1 MSVTDDTGVRVELPA
16 PARRVAALYGA
27 FNDILLSMDMGE
39 CLIARTVADARPELA
54 DLPVIG
60 THMRPNLELI
70 AALRP
75 DLVLQF
81 EGRREAGEQVE
92 QLRALG
98 LRVAVFRGTSFP
110 DLFRIIQTLGLLTGA
125 QDRAETLVASLVS
138 RLEAV
143 AQRRA
148 GAGRPRV
155 VFEIRSPNLLAAGA
169 NSTASAI
176 IEAAGGENAVRVPE
190 RVARLS
196 EEELI
201 RLDPDV
207 YIVQRGSMNR
217 APIPPAG
224 REHYHTLRA
233 VRGGHV
239 LTVDESLFSRPAP
252 GMVDAV
258 EMLAAFFET
267 L

>member
-1 MSVTDDTGVRVELPA
+1 MGLVDDTGVSVELEA
-16 PARRVAALYGA
+16 PARRVVALYGA
-27 FNDILLSMDMGE
+27 FNDILLDMGMGE
-39 CLIARTVADARPELA
+39 CLAGRTAADTRPELG

-75 DLVLQF
+75 DLILQF
-81 EGRREAGEQVE
+81 EGRREASAHVE

-98 LRVAVFRGTSFP
+98 LCVAVFRGTSFP
-110 DLFRIIQTLGLLTGA
+110 DLYRIIEALGSLTGA
-125 QDRAETLVASLVS
+125 EDRAGALIASLRS
-138 RLEAV
+138 RLETV
-143 AQRRA
+143 ARSRA
-148 GAGRPRV
+148 GAVRPRV
-155 VFEIRSPNLLAAGA
+155 FFEIRSPNLLAAGA

-176 IEAAGGENAVRVPE
+176 IRAAGGDNVVRVPE

-207 YIVQRGSMNR
+207 YIVQRGSMNN
-217 APIPPAG
+217 APTPPAA
-224 REHYHTLRA
+224 REHYRTLRA
-233 VRGGHV
+233 VRGAHV

-258 EMLAAFFET
+258 EMLAGFFNT

>member
-1 MSVTDDTGVRVELPA
+1 MRLIDDSGASVELEA

-27 FNDILLSMDMGE
+27 FNDILLGMGMGE
-39 CLIARTVADARPELA
+39 CLVARTVADGQPELA
-54 DLPVIG
+54 ALPVIG

-70 AALRP
+70 AALHP
-75 DLVLQF
+75 DLILQF
-81 EGRREAGEQVE
+81 EGRREARAQVD

-98 LRVAVFRGTSFP
+98 FRVAVFRGGSFS
-110 DLFRIIQTLGLLTGA
+110 DLYRIIKALGVLTGA
-125 QDRAETLVASLVS
+125 EGRAGALTESLRA
-138 RLEAV
+138 RLNAV
-143 AQRRA
+143 AQSRA
-148 GAGRPRV
+148 GAKRPRV
-155 VFEIRSPNLLAAGA
+155 FFEIRSPNLLAAGV

-176 IEAAGGENAVRVPE
+176 IEAAGADNVVRAPD

-207 YIVQRGSMNR
+207 YIVQQGPMNR
-217 APIPPAG
+217 MPVPPD
-224 REHYHTLRA
+224 RRDHYRHLRA
-233 VRGGHV
+233 VREGHV

-258 EMLAAFFET
+258 EMLAGFFNA

>member
-1 MSVTDDTGVRVELPA
+1 MADDTGVRVEPAA
-16 PARRVAALYGA
+16 PARRVVALYGA
-27 FNDILLSMDMGE
+27 FNDILLSMDMGG

-81 EGRREAGEQVE
+81 EGRREAGAQVE

-98 LRVAVFRGTSFP
+98 LRVEVFRGTSFP
-110 DLFRIIQTLGLLTGA
+110 DLFRIIETLGSLTGA
-125 QDRAETLVASLVS
+125 EDRAETLIASLRS
-138 RLEAV
+138 RLDAV
-143 AQRRA
+143 AQSRA
-148 GAGRPRV
+148 GASRPRV
-155 VFEIRSPNLLAAGA
+155 FFEIRSPNLLAAGA
-169 NSTASAI
+169 DSTASAI
-176 IEAAGGENAVRVPE
+176 IEAAGGENVVRAPE
-190 RVARLS
+190 RVARIS

-201 RLDPDV
+201 RLDPDL
-207 YIVQRGSMNR
+207 YIVQQGSMNS
-217 APIPPAG
+217 APVPPAA
-224 REHYHTLRA
+224 REHYRTLRA
-233 VRGGHV
+233 VREGHV

-258 EMLAAFFET
+258 EMLAGFFSG

>member
-1 MSVTDDTGVRVELPA
+1 MHVELPA
-16 PARRVAALYGA
+16 PARRVVALYGA
-27 FNDILLSMDMGE
+27 FNDILLSMDMGG
-39 CLIARTVADARPELA
+39 CLIGRTVADVQPELA
-54 DLPVIG
+54 DRPVIG
-60 THMRPNLELI
+60 THMRPSLELI

-81 EGRREAGEQVE
+81 EGRREASAQVE

-110 DLFRIIQTLGLLTGA
+110 DLFRIIQSLGSLTGA
-125 QDRAETLVASLVS
+125 EDRAGELIASLRA

-143 AQRRA
+143 ARSRA

-155 VFEIRSPNLLAAGA
+155 FFEIRSPNLLAAGV

-176 IEAAGGENAVRVPE
+176 IEAAGGDNVVRVPE

-196 EEELI
+196 EEELL

-207 YIVQRGSMNR
+207 YIVQQGSMNN
-217 APIPPAG
+217 APTPPAG
-224 REHYHTLRA
+224 REHYRTLRA

-258 EMLAAFFET
+258 EMLAVFFDS